1 MVLGELLIEDWVKCR
16 SGSQAFTCVVRL
28 FFQARVELAAAD
40 RLPAEQLYRALL
52 ALQPIELGDL
62 PVRTEWLYLF
72 VQHIIGRKF
81 FYPNGSSAALRAAID
96 RLPYRR
102 LFRAIRLL
110 RTAGGTM
117 DRFSLVRSADRDR
130 SMGRSS

>member
-1 MVLGELLIEDWVKCR
+1 MVLGELLVEGWGER
-16 SGSQAFTCVVRL
+16 RRGSQAFTCVARL

-40 RLPAEQLYRALL
+40 RSPGEQLYRALL

-81 FYPNGSSAALRAAID
+81 FHPNGSSAALRAAID

-102 LFRAIRLL
+102 LFQAIRLL
-110 RTAGGTM
+110 RAAGGTM
-117 DRFSLVRSADRDR
+117 DRFSLLRSADQDR